1 MSLTLRLILGDQLN
15 PDHSWFNNVDPGVR
29 YVMME
34 VRDETSYVLHHA
46 QKIIAIFAAM
56 RHFAQ
61 SLTAC
66 GHEVTY
72 IQIDDPNNMHGIDRN
87 LAWLIKQFQAN
98 ALEYQAP
105 DEWRLDQ
112 LMKSFC
118 RTQSITCRMVDS
130 EHFYTTREEAAVLF
144 EGRKQWLM
152 ETFYRQMRI
161 KHSVLLEEGKTPK
174 PIGGK
179 WNYDQENRK
188 SWPGDPPEPPDPRV
202 SHDHSS
208 LWASI
213 QQSKVISMGDPGA
226 NDLRWPL
233 NREESLDLLGRFIQS
248 SLPHFGD
255 YQDAMSTKGWR
266 LFHSLISFALNV
278 KMLHPDEV
286 VRAAENAHHNGT
298 APLSSVEG
306 FIRQILGWREYIR
319 GVYWAN
325 MPGYD
330 KLNTF
335 NHHRPLPAWFWTGDT
350 QMNCMRHTIKQS
362 LDHAYAHHIQRLM
375 VTGNFALLAGLS
387 PHEVHEWYLG
397 IYIDAFEWVE
407 LPNTLGMS
415 QFADG
420 GRLATKPYVSS
431 AAYIDRMSDYCKGCR
446 YDKKLKTGNK
456 ACPFNALYWDF
467 FDRHAD
473 MLKSNHRLG
482 MVYRQLEKMDPEQR
496 DAIRQQA
503 AWTIEHLDS
512 R

>member
-161 KHSVLLEEGKTPK
+161 KLKREDER
-174 PIGGK
+174 
-179 WNYDQENRK
+179 EN
-188 SWPGDPPEPPDPRV
+188 
-202 SHDHSS
+202 
-208 LWASI
+208 I
-213 QQSKVISMGDPGA
+213 
-226 NDLRWPL
+226 
-233 NREESLDLLGRFIQS
+233 
-248 SLPHFGD
+248 
-255 YQDAMSTKGWR
+255 
-266 LFHSLISFALNV
+266 LNV
-278 KMLHPDEV
+278 
-286 VRAAENAHHNGT
+286 ATAETTRPGFVPNSMFISGSHSET
-298 APLSSVEG
+298 SFSIKEG
-306 FIRQILGWREYIR
+306 SF
-319 GVYWAN
+319 
-325 MPGYD
+325 
-330 KLNTF
+330 
-335 NHHRPLPAWFWTGDT
+335 
-350 QMNCMRHTIKQS
+350 
-362 LDHAYAHHIQRLM
+362 
-375 VTGNFALLAGLS
+375 
-387 PHEVHEWYLG
+387 
-397 IYIDAFEWVE
+397 
-407 LPNTLGMS
+407 TL
-415 QFADG
+415 
-420 GRLATKPYVSS
+420 
-431 AAYIDRMSDYCKGCR
+431 
-446 YDKKLKTGNK
+446 
-456 ACPFNALYWDF
+456 
-467 FDRHAD
+467 
-473 MLKSNHRLG
+473 
-482 MVYRQLEKMDPEQR
+482 
-496 DAIRQQA
+496 
-503 AWTIEHLDS
+503 
-512 R
+512 